1 MATPTFAK
9 APPEDVGP
17 YLSLNPKVTEPSK
30 LGVEP
35 TQEALEK
42 MKSVDPKLECK
53 WVIWEQHKQSKD
65 KKAEYADATRKTVT
79 FGTVKE
85 FWACWNHLPQPSEL
99 LDNKK
104 FVRSTNGSQSI
115 IDSLMIFREGVAP
128 EWEDPANAS
137 GGHFQLAL
145 KPQVGGGIVDELWN
159 NVVLGMVSGAIQ
171 PAEMITGARLVDKLD
186 GKGNKSMLRIELWFS
201 DFDEES
207 ASGGTGKVY
216 DLRGSFER
224 CMRIGL
230 DGNEK
235 PVTWGRTETK
245 SHK

>member
-1 MATPTFAK
+1 MTSPFAK
-9 APPEDVGP
+9 APQGEGP

-30 LGVEP
+30 LGTEP
-35 TQEALEK
+35 SQEALEK
-42 MKSVDPKLECK
+42 MKNVDPKLESK
-53 WVIWEQHKQSKD
+53 WVIWEQHKPKD
-65 KKAEYADATRKTVT
+65 KKAEYSDAMKKTVT
-79 FGTVKE
+79 FATVKE
-85 FWACWNHLPQPSEL
+85 FWACWNHLPQPSVL

-104 FVRSTNGSQSI
+104 FVRDSNGSQSV

-128 EWEDPANAS
+128 EWEHPANAN

-145 KPQVGGGIVDELWN
+145 KPQVGSGIIDELWN
-159 NVVLGMVSGAIQ
+159 NIVLGMISGSIQ
-171 PAEMITGARLVDKLD
+171 PADMLTGVRLVDKLD
-186 GKGNKSMLRIELWFS
+186 AKGNKSALRIELWFS

-245 SHK
+245 SHKEK